1 MNRLGYLVVTL
12 VLSVALVS
20 LPYSPMGK
28 KESAF
33 ACYVPCEAPVIL
45 PAIMP
50 LLAPPATLAVAKLGT
65 HPTNTANAW
74 IRTLTQVI
82 QKTMAVEQTIQ
93 FMIEFYL
100 FTQTLAS
107 MKYGPGIWQAMNG
120 VFGAVGMATSLASQG
135 ISSYNMV
142 SQQFLPPSAQMSPAT
157 SQALQLDS
165 QYFQM
170 ASGMTANLGNTIY
183 AITQQNSRNGFMDA
197 ANGMQLATQGIATT
211 AQGIQDMIQLHL
223 QHQQNTASRWYMAYS
238 HAEMGK
244 KSNQVLY
251 SAPCIDNMSHFYNN
265 SASGVFSGLS
275 GASLENWD
283 WNATT
288 SNCASSAE
296 RANPT
301 VLNTRS
307 VPNPGTGTTPSIPGL
322 PSSGIGVSP
331 FSATLPMPSSV
342 PPSGTSAPTT
352 SSALPSSTTA
362 GPSGLT
368 PGAAASMGSTGNTVY
383 GTPPPVSPPPPSP
396 SSSKGPAS

>member
-1 MNRLGYLVVTL
+1 MNRLGYRVVTL

-28 KESAF
+28 KESAS
-33 ACYVPCEAPVIL
+33 ACPAPCEAPILL
-45 PAIMP
+45 PAILP
-50 LLAPPATLAVAKLGT
+50 LLAPVATMAIAKNGT

-74 IRTLTQVI
+74 IRTLQSVI
-82 QKTMAVEQTIQ
+82 QKMMAVEQTIQ

-100 FTQTLAS
+100 FTQTLQS

-120 VFGAVGMATSLASQG
+120 VFSSVGMATSLASQG

-142 SQQFLPPSAQMSPAT
+142 SQQFLPASAQMSPAT

-170 ASGMTANLGNTIY
+170 ASGMASNLGNTIY
-183 AITQQNSRNGFMDA
+183 AITQQNSQNGFMDA

-238 HAEMGK
+238 HSEMGK

-251 SAPCIDNMSHFYNN
+251 SAPCVDNMTHFYNN
-265 SASGVFSGLS
+265 SATGVFSGLS

-283 WNATT
+283 WNASA
-288 SNCASSAE
+288 SNCAFSAE

-307 VPNPGTGTTPSIPGL
+307 VPNPGIGTTPAVPGL

-331 FSATLPMPSSV
+331 FTATLSMPSSV

-352 SSALPSSTTA
+352 SSALPSSATP

-368 PGAAASMGSTGNTVY
+368 PGAASGMGASGNTVY
-383 GTPPPVSPPPPSP
+383 GRTPPPSSPPP